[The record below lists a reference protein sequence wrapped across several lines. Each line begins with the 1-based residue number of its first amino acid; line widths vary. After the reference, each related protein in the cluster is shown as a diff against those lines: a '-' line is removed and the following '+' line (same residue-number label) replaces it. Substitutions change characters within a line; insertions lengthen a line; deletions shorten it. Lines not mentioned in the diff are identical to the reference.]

1 MNSGSKYKIFLLVS
15 LNKLNIVVS
24 NSQNINLYNKEIITK
39 DKTISENLN
48 SLNSFLN
55 ENVFKIEKKLKEFI
69 NNIILIIDYDD
80 LFFANLTIKQK
91 SENKILED
99 MQINNLLTEAKN
111 RLIETLGENKM
122 VHMIID
128 KFIIDGLAHDKLP
141 NNIKCKNFALEI
153 TFVCLPN
160 FLFDNLK
167 KILNTYQISI
177 SEILSYKYVSSFQS
191 SDNESFTDVAV
202 KVLNGLNENE
212 VKNVKKPNKIKSI
225 FERFFHFWH

>member
-1 MNSGSKYKIFLLVS
+1 MNSSSKYKIFVLVS

-24 NSQNINLYNKEIITK
+24 NTQNTHLYNKEIITQ

-48 SLNSFLN
+48 SLDNFLN
-55 ENVFKIEKKLKEFI
+55 ENVFKIEKNLKEFI
-69 NNIILIIDYDD
+69 NNIVLIIDYDD
-80 LFFANLTIKQK
+80 LFLSNLSIKQK

-111 RLIETLGENKM
+111 RLIETLGENKI

-128 KFIIDGLAHDKLP
+128 KFIIDGLTHDKLP

-160 FLFDNLK
+160 FLIDNLK

-177 SEILSYKYVSSFQS
+177 SEILSYKYVSSFKS
-191 SDNESFTDVAV
+191 SNNESYVDAAV
-202 KVLNGLNENE
+202 KVLNGFNENE

>member
-1 MNSGSKYKIFLLVS
+1 MNSSSKYKIFVLVS

-24 NSQNINLYNKEIITK
+24 NTQNTHLYNKEIITQ

-48 SLNSFLN
+48 SLDNFLN
-55 ENVFKIEKKLKEFI
+55 ENVFKIEKNLKEFI
-69 NNIILIIDYDD
+69 NNIVLIIDYDD
-80 LFFANLTIKQK
+80 LFLSNLSIKQK

-111 RLIETLGENKM
+111 RLIETLGENKI

-128 KFIIDGLAHDKLP
+128 KFIIDGLTHDKLP

-160 FLFDNLK
+160 FLIDNLK

-177 SEILSYKYVSSFQS
+177 SEILSYKYVSSFKS
-191 SDNESFTDVAV
+191 SNNESYVDAAV